1 MRGRERDLLRIIRRG
16 GRREGIRMI
25 KVLFGGYFVVKDNP
39 GDIISLSIVPED
51 SKGRAGFVKS

>member
-1 MRGRERDLLRIIRRG
+1 
-16 GRREGIRMI
+16 MI